1 MHLAI
6 VSASFRSSGCRS
18 SRAFNTEA
26 ASAPSK
32 FSRIPFVALLLD
44 LLLVLFFAICF
55 ADDST
60 FDSMQK
66 RNPAPGDGNI
76 QLALKLSF

>member
-1 MHLAI
+1 
-6 VSASFRSSGCRS
+6 
-18 SRAFNTEA
+18 
-26 ASAPSK
+26 
-32 FSRIPFVALLLD
+32 
-44 LLLVLFFAICF
+44 VLFFAICF